1 MGVRICP
8 RKGRPPRKWVRVGLE
23 NFPLLLSARSAVPAV
38 AELFYLSLVFCCY
51 QHVDNIVNMLCLE
64 VLPLDIHKMSSILQ
78 LRGRGG
84 MSTPQNSAAAYAQ
97 SHVSR
102 ICQVFCCLNCGFRLP
117 ECPSPMVLHRLS
129 SDLTVFSQLLYRL
142 SKQNS
147 SRRCAETFWRRVELL
162 LYTYKKFTR
171 RFFCFKQIRLA

>member
-8 RKGRPPRKWVRVGLE
+8 RKGRPSPEVDTCWTRKIFRSCYATVSRPSSCWAL
-23 NFPLLLSARSAVPAV
+23 FSLSSLLLLPW
-38 AELFYLSLVFCCY
+38 
-51 QHVDNIVNMLCLE
+51 QHVDNIFNMLCLE

-78 LRGRGG
+78 LRGRDG
-84 MSTPQNSAAAYAQ
+84 MSTPQNGAAAYSQ

-102 ICQVFCCLNCGFRLP
+102 ICQVFCCLPCGFRLP
-117 ECPSPMVLHRLS
+117 RCPSPMVLHRLS

-147 SRRCAETFWRRVELL
+147 SRRCAETFWRRVEFL
-162 LYTYKKFTR
+162 LYTYKKIHT
-171 RFFCFKQIRLA
+171 QIFLL